1 MSVNISKIIKEERE
15 RHTNTLIEHA
25 FMLYQSGMPIENE
38 FTKEELN
45 ELLGGL
51 KALAKKGASMVAG
64 ATKSAGQAV
73 GNAVGNAT
81 AAAKGAAMR
90 AGQAVGN
97 AVGNAAQGVKQAGQA
112 VGNAV
117 SHGAQQVGQKV
128 QGAANAIGDTY
139 NKGEVEAIVK
149 KIQSLNQE
157 YQRLTGKSF
166 VGKFN
171 AVANPIPRADK
182 KSTTSGAQVRTA
194 LAENALDEVYVL
206 KRLAGLI

>member
-15 RHTNTLIEHA
+15 RHTSTLIEHA
-25 FMLYQSGMPIENE
+25 FMLYESGMPIEDE

-51 KALAKKGASMVAG
+51 KALAKKGANMVAG

-73 GNAVGNAT
+73 ANKVGS
-81 AAAKGAAMR
+81 AAAAVKGAATS

-97 AVGNAAQGVKQAGQA
+97 AVNNAVQGAKQAGQA

-117 SHGAQQVGQKV
+117 SHGAQQMGQKV

-139 NKGEVEAIVK
+139 NKGEVETIVK
-149 KIQSLNQE
+149 KIHSLNQE
-157 YQRLTGKSF
+157 YKQLTGKSF
-166 VGKFN
+166 VNKFN
-171 AVANPIPRADK
+171 AVAAPIPRAEK
-182 KSTTSGAQVRTA
+182 AAKTSAAQAHTA
-194 LAENALDEVYVL
+194 MAMNEVYVL
-206 KRLAGLI
+206 KKLAGLI

>member
-73 GNAVGNAT
+73 GNAVGNA
-81 AAAKGAAMR
+81 AMR

-117 SHGAQQVGQKV
+117 SHGAQQVEQKV

-171 AVANPIPRADK
+171 AVANPFPRADK

>member
-15 RHTNTLIEHA
+15 RHTSTLIEHA

-73 GNAVGNAT
+73 GNAVGN
-81 AAAKGAAMR
+81 AAMR

-194 LAENALDEVYVL
+194 LAENALNEVYVL